1 MPGGVVFLVCI
12 PTLNYEHELVFGV
25 PIPQKRTRRAEN
37 KLQRPVANVDLRLKE
52 VKSKAELLTL
62 DDEQEDIDVT
72 GQYRTGQLNAPGPR
86 QKPNDPVFI
95 SMETVCKTEYFIKQL
110 PLRKKRNLH
119 FFTAGFG
126 RTFEEIKSATCRL
139 VQGQRKHVL

>member
-62 DDEQEDIDVT
+62 DDEQQDIDVT
-72 GQYRTGQLNAPGPR
+72 GQYRTQQLNAPASRP
-86 QKPNDPVFI
+86 KPNDPVFI
-95 SMETVCKTEYFIKQL
+95 SMETVCIY
-110 PLRKKRNLH
+110 LH
-119 FFTAGFG
+119 LIIGNICISFVFFVIF
-126 RTFEEIKSATCRL
+126 FCFLCRCW
-139 VQGQRKHVL
+139 VNF